1 MLPWKLRKRQFLPV
15 HQNFSSVHFSLAKFQ
30 LVSSNLSVA
39 MIWQMTHN
47 HKLPKLCSATLKCN
61 GALQRCRL
69 KGRLAAARGLG
80 LLLYGSNMA
89 GGRYAYPYGP
99 SPTDESLK
107 LRVLD
112 DEKHS
117 IVFD

>member
-1 MLPWKLRKRQFLPV
+1 MSPEPFGPRAQSPTVKR
-15 HQNFSSVHFSLAKFQ
+15 AKR
-30 LVSSNLSVA
+30 L
-39 MIWQMTHN
+39 W
-47 HKLPKLCSATLKCN
+47 
-61 GALQRCRL
+61 GREWL
-69 KGRLAAARGLG
+69 KGKLAAARGLG
-80 LLLYGSNMA
+80 LLLYESNMA

-112 DEKHS
+112 DEKHF

>member
-1 MLPWKLRKRQFLPV
+1 MEKIIRESAFDKKPGL
-15 HQNFSSVHFSLAKFQ
+15 KFNHRH
-30 LVSSNLSVA
+30 SNNWGL
-39 MIWQMTHN
+39 
-47 HKLPKLCSATLKCN
+47 
-61 GALQRCRL
+61 
-69 KGRLAAARGLG
+69 GRLAAARGLRGLG

-89 GGRYAYPYGP
+89 GGRYTYPYGP

>member
-1 MLPWKLRKRQFLPV
+1 MPKTLGIWEWGCPKRGDA
-15 HQNFSSVHFSLAKFQ
+15 QNAV
-30 LVSSNLSVA
+30 
-39 MIWQMTHN
+39 T
-47 HKLPKLCSATLKCN
+47 PTP
-61 GALQRCRL
+61 

>member
-1 MLPWKLRKRQFLPV
+1 MLKNRENYPRECCSYERKRISANKPAFE
-15 HQNFSSVHFSLAKFQ
+15 Q
-30 LVSSNLSVA
+30 LS
-39 MIWQMTHN
+39 
-47 HKLPKLCSATLKCN
+47 
-61 GALQRCRL
+61 
-69 KGRLAAARGLG
+69 RLAAARGLG

-107 LRVLD
+107 LRVLN